1 MSSRLLRISAVAVV
15 AVASLL
21 LHQGVGAQAPGPNI
35 SSVVVVSA
43 PDDSASYLA
52 GENIELSV
60 QFTSGVRVAGS
71 PVLAV
76 NIGGTARDAL
86 FESVRG
92 SEVLFAYSVLD
103 ADFDADGVS
112 IGADAL
118 TLGRGDA
125 ITDSQG
131 RNAGL
136 AHAELSDNPAHRVNM
151 STVTIVAAG
160 TEPVPEDESALYTVQ
175 RTGSLSRALTVHLD
189 YVLDDNLSDP
199 RPHAL
204 AGFLA
209 AYVPDS
215 FVPRTV
221 TFQPGRS
228 TAPLAVPLHND
239 AEVETADGSLTMI
252 VSDSADYLVG
262 QPDSATR
269 ILQNDNDVFIDFDY
283 GGTGGNTTEWNGAHG
298 RGESVLSMHAYSGAK

>member
-15 AVASLL
+15 AASSLL

-35 SSVVVVSA
+35 SSVVVVSS

-52 GENIELSV
+52 GENIEVSV

-92 SEVLFAYSVLD
+92 SEVLFAYSVVD

-112 IGADAL
+112 VGADAL

-199 RPHAL
+199 NPECDIPANKRCTCSL
-204 AGFLA
+204 
-209 AYVPDS
+209 DR
-215 FVPRTV
+215 VPRTV

-228 TAPLAVPLHND
+228 TSPVAVPLFND
-239 AEVETADGSLTMI
+239 AEIEDLGRLAHHDRVRQRRLSRRTTGLCDKDPARQQRRVDRFR
-252 VSDSADYLVG
+252 
-262 QPDSATR
+262 QRR
-269 ILQNDNDVFIDFDY
+269 I
-283 GGTGGNTTEWNGAHG
+283 
-298 RGESVLSMHAYSGAK
+298 RR

>member
-1 MSSRLLRISAVAVV
+1 MSVRYRARPGPDFLRRRMVAAAVA
-15 AVASLL
+15 ALSLL
-21 LHQGVGAQAPGPNI
+21 FNQSIGAQPQTPAV

-52 GENIELSV
+52 GENIEVSV

-92 SEVLFAYSVLD
+92 SEVLFAYSVVD

-199 RPHAL
+199 N
-204 AGFLA
+204 
-209 AYVPDS
+209 PDATFRRARTVTCS
-215 FVPRTV
+215 LTWVPRTV

-239 AEVETADGSLTMI
+239 AEIETRTARS
-252 VSDSADYLVG
+252 
-262 QPDSATR
+262 P
-269 ILQNDNDVFIDFDY
+269 
-283 GGTGGNTTEWNGAHG
+283 
-298 RGESVLSMHAYSGAK
+298 